1 LYKFD
6 NLHCCNRVG
15 RFSVLEFWKNTITCT
30 YFINRAEQYNKILEE
45 RGIVTAKIHKLQS
58 LSKHIKERRL
68 ILILSVSDN
77 LRRTISM
84 DDHQQEDADTPTAP
98 VANGWFRGL
107 FRRRSVDPSLPQNHR
122 RIERRHSTTCNNNTT
137 SLQHPPVNRSRSL
150 DLVHDTKQQEYH
162 QQQQQQGGYRRPI
175 RRPSIPWEIENTNY
189 INSNNKTDNLLD
201 DSLRSNTDQ
210 SMVSEVTFMTYSDE
224 KANIIKEEFFKR
236 MNEYEISKKEELTY
250 EEKKVLLQEI
260 SNNAEEMLQNRIK
273 KQKKE
278 KPKQRRISQESNID
292 WNTVDDSGTS
302 RKDCPDMKEEEQ
314 LCVPKKKSL
323 TESLT
328 SIMTMKRRNS
338 ICSNDNDN
346 NKVNETW
353 PSIVCSP
360 QDYLRT
366 SSGGKKKKI
375 GGRINEGFQE
385 EPDEVAW
392 QHWQKHD
399 ASHDQAS
406 SPQDRQHDDTASTRL
421 NIDEMIEL
429 KLLLANQQATIDTL
443 STKLHNLEVK
453 CNQYQLKSNEDESRI
468 HKLEEENRT
477 LSRQLSMYQE
487 RESAGLRKQQTI
499 HEHGYYR
506 SPSDQ
511 TGRRDSIVTASTMQ
525 SGSSASRTL

>member
-1 LYKFD
+1 
-6 NLHCCNRVG
+6 
-15 RFSVLEFWKNTITCT
+15 
-30 YFINRAEQYNKILEE
+30 
-45 RGIVTAKIHKLQS
+45 
-58 LSKHIKERRL
+58 
-68 ILILSVSDN
+68 
-77 LRRTISM
+77 M
-84 DDHQQEDADTPTAP
+84 DYHQQEDADTPTAP

-107 FRRRSVDPSLPQNHR
+107 FRRRSVDPSLSQNHHR
-122 RIERRHSTTCNNNTT
+122 RIERRHSLTCNNNTT

-150 DLVHDTKQQEYH
+150 DLVHDTRQQEYH
-162 QQQQQQGGYRRPI
+162 QQQQQQGEYRRPI

-189 INSNNKTDNLLD
+189 INPKNKTDNLLD

-250 EEKKVLLQEI
+250 EEKKILLQEI

-273 KQKKE
+273 KKKIE
-278 KPKQRRISQESNID
+278 KPRQRRVSQESNID

-302 RKDCPDMKEEEQ
+302 GKDGPDMKKDEQ

-346 NKVNETW
+346 NKVNEMW
-353 PSIVCSP
+353 PSMVSSPP
-360 QDYLRT
+360 QDYPRP
-366 SSGGKKKKI
+366 SGGDNKKKI

-392 QHWQKHD
+392 QHWQNHA
-399 ASHDQAS
+399 ASRDRAS
-406 SPQDRQHDDTASTRL
+406 PPQYMQHNDDTVSTRI

-429 KLLLANQQATIDTL
+429 KLLTANQQATIDTL

-453 CNQYQLKSNEDESRI
+453 CNQYQSKLNEDESRM
-468 HKLEEENRT
+468 HKLEEENRA
-477 LSRQLSMYQE
+477 LSRQMSMYQE

-525 SGSSASRTL
+525 SGSSRSRTL

>member
-1 LYKFD
+1 
-6 NLHCCNRVG
+6 
-15 RFSVLEFWKNTITCT
+15 
-30 YFINRAEQYNKILEE
+30 
-45 RGIVTAKIHKLQS
+45 
-58 LSKHIKERRL
+58 
-68 ILILSVSDN
+68 
-77 LRRTISM
+77 M
-84 DDHQQEDADTPTAP
+84 DHHQQEDADTPTAP

-107 FRRRSVDPSLPQNHR
+107 FRRRSVDPSLPQNHHR

-150 DLVHDTKQQEYH
+150 DLAHDTKQQEYH

-189 INSNNKTDNLLD
+189 TNSNNKTDNLLD

-236 MNEYEISKKEELTY
+236 MNEYELSKKEELTY

-260 SNNAEEMLQNRIK
+260 SNNAEEILQNRIK
-273 KQKKE
+273 KKKE
-278 KPKQRRISQESNID
+278 KPIRQRRISQESNID

-302 RKDCPDMKEEEQ
+302 GKDSPDMKEEQ

-338 ICSNDNDN
+338 ICSNDDNN

-353 PSIVCSP
+353 PSIVNSP
-360 QDYLRT
+360 QDYPRP
-366 SSGGKKKKI
+366 SGADKKKKI

-385 EPDEVAW
+385 EPQAW
-392 QHWQKHD
+392 QHWQKH
-399 ASHDQAS
+399 ATVSQKQAS
-406 SPQDRQHDDTASTRL
+406 SPQDRQHDDTASTRV

-429 KLLLANQQATIDTL
+429 KLLVANQQATIDTL
-443 STKLHNLEVK
+443 STKLHNLEIK
-453 CNQYQLKSNEDESRI
+453 CNQYQLKSNENESRM
-468 HKLEEENRT
+468 HKLEEEKRA
-477 LSRQLSMYQE
+477 LSRQLSMHQE

-525 SGSSASRTL
+525 SGSSTSRTL